1 MFLIIILTGFKVPVR
16 VQCVPVDLPPPIST
30 IDLPVEST
38 EQTVSDNKIQ
48 KKGKLGLEIEHLADR
63 LFALF

>member
-1 MFLIIILTGFKVPVR
+1 
-16 VQCVPVDLPPPIST
+16 VPVDLPPPMST